1 MISNKDIFEDFEK
14 ITGIM
19 NFVDEMGR
27 SYESLLQD
35 VSFMLAKRFGAHRA
49 ECVYYEAL
57 YWIGKKDEPLNKL
70 LEECGIKFTEH
81 DEMLLKLLKDA
92 ADLEQKAKETLLRA
106 LSLDKA
112 ERRKKRH
119 GK

>member
-1 MISNKDIFEDFEK
+1 MKEKEIFGDVEK
-14 ITGIM
+14 VMGIM
-19 NFVDEMGR
+19 NFVDEIGR

-35 VSFMLAKRFGAHRA
+35 ISFMLAKRFGAHHA

-57 YWIGKKDEPLNKL
+57 YWIGKKDEPLNKI
-70 LEECGIKFTEH
+70 LEECGIKFTER

-92 ADLEQKAKETLLRA
+92 ADFERKAKETLLRA